1 MAIDFHA
8 NLEIWYSHKDRKTAR
23 KVDLH
28 EERTYTFYDFKDEWK
43 RRGGLV
49 DMMNYESLVTTTNLE
64 KSTDARMWMVSMK
77 H

>member
-43 RRGGLV
+43 EGGPCWFDELW
-49 DMMNYESLVTTTNLE
+49 EL
-64 KSTDARMWMVSMK
+64 
-77 H
+77 